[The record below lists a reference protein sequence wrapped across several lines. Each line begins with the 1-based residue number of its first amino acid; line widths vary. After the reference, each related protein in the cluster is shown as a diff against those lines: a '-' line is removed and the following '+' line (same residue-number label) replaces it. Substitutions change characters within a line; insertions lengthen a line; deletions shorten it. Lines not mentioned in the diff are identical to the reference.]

1 MTEKLERPRKHR
13 LVLTVAVIA
22 DQDRPIPVNSRI
34 SNESCQPFDGQ
45 EFQCSLVK
53 YS

>member
-1 MTEKLERPRKHR
+1 MTEKLKRPRKHR

-22 DQDRPIPVNSRI
+22 DQDRPIPVDSPV
-34 SNESCQPFDGQ
+34 SNDTCEPFDWQ
-45 EFQCSLVK
+45 EFERSPVK